1 MATGSQLS
9 SLYVRIGADTTGLE
23 QGLSRAKS
31 RLGQFEGVARVA
43 VASMTA
49 VAVGA
54 AAAGAAVV
62 AMVSSA
68 ARGAREIST
77 LAQVA
82 NTTAQDFQGLAYAAK
97 SVGIEQQKFADILK
111 DVNDRV
117 GDFRATGGGA
127 MKDFFEQIAPKVGL
141 TAEAFRDL
149 SGPQALQLYYDSLVK
164 AGAAQDDLTFYM
176 EQMAS
181 DATSL
186 IPLLENGGEGFR
198 RLAEQAQAL
207 GMVLSDVE
215 RESLLQFDQAMSAI
229 GGTIDG
235 LKNQLAASLAP
246 ALTQVAGRFLNFVV
260 EVRKGESAIDDV
272 SGAAVELGTSTEL
285 QDWIYAVGIGIA
297 RLADAL
303 VGIGKTISAIH
314 SSFKVVAA
322 DIQSLL
328 GSFAEDKSG
337 ISDWINPDEA
347 EKRRKELETVLNK
360 RNRTLEEANAK
371 WADLWNYKGNRFEE
385 AWQNAFNSPVDLPP
399 VTVFGRS
406 GGGGGLTGGS
416 GDSEAAQKER
426 ENYIRQLQDKL
437 ELLRE
442 HVASATELE
451 IRAHLERQEQL
462 RELYEQ
468 GLVTDEE
475 RKALALEL
483 EQKHQ
488 EDLTAIAARG
498 EEERSRNIQKWAQT
512 ELQMRGDVVR
522 QGIALLDQF
531 AGKSKAAAIA
541 AIALSKGLAIAETII
556 WTQAAAMRALA
567 ELGPIAGPPVAAA
580 IEGMGAAKVGL
591 IAATGLAQAA
601 GALGGGGSGNMKGGA
616 SGSIGGNSSAPS
628 SPSGSGS
635 GPQSVVTINLQ
646 GDRFGQKEV
655 RDLIEQIN
663 EAVGDG
669 ARLRVA

>member
-1 MATGSQLS
+1 MATGSLLS

-23 QGLSRAKS
+23 QGIARAKGS
-31 RLGQFEGVARVA
+31 LSGMAPAARAAVTAMAGVAAGV
-43 VASMTA
+43 
-49 VAVGA
+49 
-54 AAAGAAVV
+54 AAAGVAMT

-68 ARGAREIST
+68 AKSAREITS

-82 NTTAQDFQGLAYAAK
+82 NTSAKDFQGLAFAAK
-97 SVGIEQQKFADILK
+97 SVGIEQEKFADILK
-111 DVNDRV
+111 DVNDRI
-117 GDFRATGGGA
+117 GDFRSTGGGP
-127 MKDFFEQIAPKVGL
+127 MLDFFEQIAPKVGI
-141 TAEAFRDL
+141 TAEAFRNL

-176 EQMAS
+176 EAMAS
-181 DATSL
+181 DATAL

-198 RLAEQAQAL
+198 RLAEQAEAL
-207 GMVLSDVE
+207 GVVMDDVQ
-215 RESLLQFDQAMSAI
+215 RQNLLQFDQAMSAI
-229 GGTIDG
+229 GGTIEG
-235 LKNQLAASLAP
+235 LKNQFAASLAP
-246 ALTQVAGRFLNFVV
+246 ALTQVAGRFLNFVI

-272 SGAAVELGTSTEL
+272 SDAAIELGTSSEL
-285 QDWIYAVGIGIA
+285 QDWVYTVGIGIA

-303 VGIGKTISAIH
+303 VGIGKTIGAVH

-322 DIQSLL
+322 DVQSLL

-337 ISDWINPDEA
+337 ISDWINPEEA
-347 EKRRKELETVLNK
+347 EKRRKELESVLNE
-360 RNRTLEEANAK
+360 RNKTLEEANAK
-371 WADLWNYKGNRFEE
+371 WADLWNYKGNRLEE

-399 VTVFGRS
+399 VTVFGRGS
-406 GGGGGLTGGS
+406 GGGLGER
-416 GDSEAAQKER
+416 GDDEAEKER
-426 ENYIRQLQDKL
+426 ERYLQQLQDRL

-442 HVASATELE
+442 HVASETELE
-451 IRAHLERQEQL
+451 IKGYLDRQEQL
-462 RELYEQ
+462 REIYEE

-488 EDLTAIAARG
+488 EDLTAIAAKG
-498 EEERSRNIQKWAQT
+498 EEERNRNIQKWAQT

-531 AGKSKAAAIA
+531 AGKSKAAALA
-541 AIALSKGLAIAETII
+541 SIALSKGLAIAETII
-556 WTQAAAMRALA
+556 WTQTAAMRALA
-567 ELGPIAGPPVAAA
+567 ELGPIAGPPVAAS
-580 IEGMGAAKVGL
+580 IEALGAAKVGL

-601 GALGGGGSGNMKGGA
+601 GALGGGGGGNLKGGA

-628 SPSGSGS
+628 SSAGAGGASPAA
-635 GPQSVVTINLQ
+635 VTINLQ
-646 GDRFGQKEV
+646 GERFDQKAV

-669 ARLRVA
+669 ARLRVV

>member
-9 SLYVRIGADTTGLE
+9 SLYVRIGADTSGLE
-23 QGLSRAKS
+23 QGIARAKGS
-31 RLGQFEGVARVA
+31 LSSIAPAARAA
-43 VASMTA
+43 VAGMAA
-49 VAVGA
+49 VAAGV
-54 AAAGAAVV
+54 AAAGVAMT

-68 ARGAREIST
+68 ARSAREVTS

-82 NTTAQDFQGLAYAAK
+82 NASAKEFQALAFAAQT
-97 SVGIEQQKFADILK
+97 VGIEQDKLADILK
-111 DVNDRV
+111 DVNDRI
-117 GDFRATGGGA
+117 GDFRSTGAGPMA
-127 MKDFFEQIAPKVGL
+127 DFFEQIAPKVGL
-141 TAEAFRDL
+141 TAEAFRNL
-149 SGPQALQLYYDSLVK
+149 SGPEALQLYYDSLVK
-164 AGAAQDDLTFYM
+164 AGAAQEDLTFYM

-181 DATSL
+181 DSTKL
-186 IPLLENGGEGFR
+186 IPLLANGGEEFR
-198 RLAEQAQAL
+198 RLAEQAEAL
-207 GMVLSDVE
+207 GVVLSDVQ
-215 RESLLQFDQAMSAI
+215 RENLLQFDQAMASI

-260 EVRKGESAIDDV
+260 EVRKSESAIDDV
-272 SGAAVELGTSTEL
+272 AGAAVDLGTSTEL
-285 QDWIYAVGIGIA
+285 QDWIYTIGIGIA

-303 VGIGKTISAIH
+303 VGIGRTIGAVH

-347 EKRRKELETVLNK
+347 EKRRKELEKVLNE

-385 AWQNAFNSPVDLPP
+385 AWQNAFNGPVNMPP
-399 VTVFGRS
+399 LTVFGSS
-406 GGGGGLTGGS
+406 GGGGLPTAR
-416 GDSEAAQKER
+416 DNEAAEKER

-442 HVASATELE
+442 HVASETELE
-451 IRAHLERQEQL
+451 VKAYLDRQDILQ
-462 RELYEQ
+462 ELYNE

-488 EDLTAIAARG
+488 EDLTAIVAKG
-498 EEERSRNIQKWAQT
+498 EEERNRNIQKWAQT

-522 QGIALLDQF
+522 QGVALLDQF

-580 IEGMGAAKVGL
+580 IEGLGAAKVGL
-591 IAATGLAQAA
+591 IAATGLVQAA
-601 GALGGGGSGNMKGGA
+601 GALGGGSSGSLQGGA

-628 SPSGSGS
+628 SPAATAAP
-635 GPQSVVTINLQ
+635 PQSVVTINLQ
-646 GDRFGQKEV
+646 GDRFDQKTV
-655 RDLIEQIN
+655 RELIDQIN

>member
-1 MATGSQLS
+1 MA
-9 SLYVRIGADTTGLE
+9 
-23 QGLSRAKS
+23 
-31 RLGQFEGVARVA
+31 A
-43 VASMTA
+43 VAA
-49 VAVGA
+49 GV
-54 AAAGAAVV
+54 AAAGVAMT

-68 ARGAREIST
+68 ARSAREITS

-82 NTTAQDFQGLAYAAK
+82 NTSAKDFQGLAFAAK
-97 SVGIEQQKFADILK
+97 TVGIEQEKLSDILK
-111 DVNDRV
+111 DVNDRI
-117 GDFRATGGGA
+117 GDFRSTGGGPMA
-127 MKDFFEQIAPKVGL
+127 DFFEQIAPKVNL
-141 TAEAFRDL
+141 TAEAFRNL

-164 AGAAQDDLTFYM
+164 AGAAQEDLTFYM

-181 DATSL
+181 DSTKL
-186 IPLLENGGEGFR
+186 IPLLANGGEEFR
-198 RLAEQAQAL
+198 RLAEQAEAL
-207 GMVLSDVE
+207 GVVLSDVQ
-215 RESLLQFDQAMSAI
+215 RENLLQFDQAMASI

-246 ALTQVAGRFLNFVV
+246 ALTQIAGRFLNFVV
-260 EVRKGESAIDDV
+260 EVRKSESAIDDV
-272 SGAAVELGTSTEL
+272 AGAAVDLGTSTEL
-285 QDWIYAVGIGIA
+285 QDWIYTIGIGIA

-303 VGIGKTISAIH
+303 VGIGRTIGAVH

-347 EKRRKELETVLNK
+347 EKRRKELEKVLNE

-385 AWQNAFNSPVDLPP
+385 AWQNAFNGPVNMPP
-399 VTVFGRS
+399 LTVFGSS
-406 GGGGGLTGGS
+406 GGGGLPTAQ
-416 GDSEAAQKER
+416 DNEAAEKER
-426 ENYIRQLQDKL
+426 ERYLQQLQDRL

-442 HVASATELE
+442 HVASETELE
-451 IRAHLERQEQL
+451 IKGYLDRQEQL
-462 RELYEQ
+462 REIYEE

-483 EQKHQ
+483 EEKHQ
-488 EDLTAIAARG
+488 ADLSEIVERG
-498 EEERSRNIQKWAQT
+498 EEERNRSIKKW
-512 ELQMRGDVVR
+512 GDVERQARLGVVR
-522 QGIALLDQF
+522 NAIALLDQF

-541 AIALSKGLAIAETII
+541 SIALSKGLAIAETIH
-556 WTQAAAMRALA
+556 WTQVGAARAIA
-567 ELGPIAGPPVAAA
+567 ELGPVAGPPVAASIKA
-580 IEGMGAAKVGL
+580 AGAASVAL

-601 GALGGGGSGNMKGGA
+601 GAMSGGSSLQGGA

-628 SPSGSGS
+628 SPAATAAP
-635 GPQSVVTINLQ
+635 PQSVVTINLQ
-646 GDRFGQKEV
+646 GDRFDQKSV
-655 RDLIEQIN
+655 RELIDQIN

>member
-9 SLYVRIGADTTGLE
+9 SLYVRIGADTGGLE
-23 QGLSRAKS
+23 QGIARAKGS
-31 RLGQFEGVARVA
+31 LSGLAPVARAA
-43 VASMTA
+43 VTTMA
-49 VAVGA
+49 AVGA
-54 AAAGAAVV
+54 SVAAAGAAMTVMV
-62 AMVSSA
+62 ASA
-68 ARGAREIST
+68 AKSAREIST

-82 NTTAQDFQGLAYAAK
+82 NTSARDFQGLAFAAK
-97 SVGIEQQKFADILK
+97 TVGVEQEKLADILK
-111 DVNDRV
+111 DVNDRI
-117 GDFRATGGGA
+117 GDFRATGAGP

-141 TAEAFRDL
+141 TAEAFRNL
-149 SGPQALQLYYDSLVK
+149 SGPEALQLYYDSLVK
-164 AGAAQDDLTFYM
+164 AGAAQEDLTFYM

-181 DATSL
+181 DSTKL
-186 IPLLENGGEGFR
+186 IPLLANGGAEFQ
-198 RLAEQAQAL
+198 RLAERAQAL
-207 GMVLSDVE
+207 GAVLDDVQ
-215 RESLLQFDQAMSAI
+215 RQNLLQFDQAMSSI
-229 GGTIDG
+229 GATIDG
-235 LKNQLAASLAP
+235 LKNLLAASLAP

-260 EVRKGESAIDDV
+260 EVRKGESAVDDL
-272 SGAAVELGTSTEL
+272 SGAAVELGNSTEL
-285 QDWIYAVGIGIA
+285 QDWIYVVGIGIA
-297 RLADAL
+297 RLADSL
-303 VGIGKTISAIH
+303 VGIGKTISAVH
-314 SSFKVVAA
+314 GSFKVVAA

-347 EKRRKELETVLNK
+347 EKRRKELEKILNE
-360 RNRTLEEANAK
+360 RNQTLEQANAK

-385 AWQNAFNSPVDLPP
+385 AWQNAFNGPVEMPP
-399 VTVFGRS
+399 VTVFG
-406 GGGGGLTGGS
+406 GGGAGGLGANTEQA
-416 GDSEAAQKER
+416 DKER

-442 HVASATELE
+442 HVASETELE
-451 IRAHLERQEQL
+451 VKAYLDRQDILQ
-462 RELYEQ
+462 ELYNE

-488 EDLTAIAARG
+488 EDLTAIAAKG
-498 EEERSRNIQKWAQT
+498 EEERNRNIQKWAQT

-522 QGIALLDQF
+522 QGVALLDQF

-580 IEGMGAAKVGL
+580 IEGLGAAKGGL
-591 IAATGLAQAA
+591 IAATGLVQAA
-601 GALGGGGSGNMKGGA
+601 GALGGGSSGSLQGGA

-628 SPSGSGS
+628 SPAATAAP
-635 GPQSVVTINLQ
+635 PQSVVTINLQ
-646 GDRFGQKEV
+646 GDRFDQKTV
-655 RDLIEQIN
+655 RELIDQIN

>member
-9 SLYVRIGADTTGLE
+9 SLYVRIGADTSGLE
-23 QGLSRAKS
+23 QGIARAKGS
-31 RLGQFEGVARVA
+31 LSSIAPTARAA
-43 VASMTA
+43 VAGMAA
-49 VAVGA
+49 VAAGV
-54 AAAGAAVV
+54 AAAGVAMT

-68 ARGAREIST
+68 ARSAREVTS

-82 NTTAQDFQGLAYAAK
+82 NTSAKEFQALAFAAQT
-97 SVGIEQQKFADILK
+97 VGIEQDKLADILK
-111 DVNDRV
+111 DVNDRI
-117 GDFRATGGGA
+117 GDFRSTGAGPMA
-127 MKDFFEQIAPKVGL
+127 DFFEQIAPKVGL
-141 TAEAFRDL
+141 TAEAFRNL
-149 SGPQALQLYYDSLVK
+149 SGPEALQLYYDSLVK
-164 AGAAQDDLTFYM
+164 AGAAQEDLTFYM

-181 DATSL
+181 DSTKL
-186 IPLLENGGEGFR
+186 IPLLANGGEEFR
-198 RLAEQAQAL
+198 RLAEQAEAL
-207 GMVLSDVE
+207 GVVLSDVQ
-215 RESLLQFDQAMSAI
+215 RENLLQFDQAMASI

-246 ALTQVAGRFLNFVV
+246 ALTQIAGRFLNFVV
-260 EVRKGESAIDDV
+260 EVRKSESAIDDV
-272 SGAAVELGTSTEL
+272 AGAAVDLGASTEL
-285 QDWIYAVGIGIA
+285 QDWIYTIGIGIA

-303 VGIGKTISAIH
+303 VGIGRTIGAVH

-347 EKRRKELETVLNK
+347 EKRRKELEKILNE

-385 AWQNAFNSPVDLPP
+385 AWQNAFTGPVNLPP
-399 VTVFGRS
+399 VTVFG
-406 GGGGGLTGGS
+406 GGGGRGLPTAQ
-416 GDSEAAQKER
+416 DNEAAEKER

-437 ELLRE
+437 DLLRE
-442 HVASATELE
+442 HLASETELE
-451 IRAHLERQEQL
+451 VKAYLERQEQL
-462 RELYEQ
+462 REIYEG

-498 EEERSRNIQKWAQT
+498 EEERNRNIQRWAQT

-531 AGKSKAAAIA
+531 AGKSKVAAIA

-580 IEGMGAAKVGL
+580 IEGLGAAKVGL
-591 IAATGLAQAA
+591 IAATGLVQAA
-601 GALGGGGSGNMKGGA
+601 GALGGGSSGSLQGGA

-628 SPSGSGS
+628 SPAATAAP
-635 GPQSVVTINLQ
+635 PQSVVTINLQ
-646 GDRFGQKEV
+646 GDRFDQKSV
-655 RDLIEQIN
+655 RELIDQIN